1 MDIKL
6 AHALSYALTAVSTM
20 TKVHH
25 CELCKRTG
33 HGASTCWM
41 KVAAAEQNNPQGG
54 GQTKKGKKGG
64 KGGKGGKLKGS
75 GKGGKKAW

>member
-1 MDIKL
+1 
-6 AHALSYALTAVSTM
+6 
-20 TKVHH
+20 
-25 CELCKRTG
+25 
-33 HGASTCWM
+33 M
-41 KVAAAEQNNPQGG
+41 KVAAAEQNSPQGG